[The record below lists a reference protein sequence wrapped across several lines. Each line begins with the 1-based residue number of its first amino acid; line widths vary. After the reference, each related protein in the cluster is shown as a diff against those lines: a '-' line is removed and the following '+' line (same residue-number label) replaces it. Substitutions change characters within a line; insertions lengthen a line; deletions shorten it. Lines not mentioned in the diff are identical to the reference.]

1 MPSST
6 GSAYALTSQEA
17 NSFYYENSA
26 ATGTFQRAFV
36 SQQSA
41 SFVAQSQAPTQQI
54 VRPPITVNN
63 QQFQGKAEIYLY
75 EKPLNLYNFNFHNY
89 QVEVFFNNSGMR
101 YSSVMVVEP
110 NRSQPNTSVQFQSI
124 ASSPSVSDQHSQ
136 LDQQSQ
142 SQLSHSQNKVSMFSL
157 LI

>member
-1 MPSST
+1 MSGPQNTTGPVPQQTVASVPST

-63 QQFQGKAEIYLY
+63 QQFQGKTEIYLY
-75 EKPLNLYNFNFHNY
+75 EKPQRL
-89 QVEVFFNNSGMR
+89 
-101 YSSVMVVEP
+101 
-110 NRSQPNTSVQFQSI
+110 
-124 ASSPSVSDQHSQ
+124 
-136 LDQQSQ
+136 
-142 SQLSHSQNKVSMFSL
+142 
-157 LI
+157 

>member
-1 MPSST
+1 MKYFKVQFRRYFLFKSPVPSSELSLNCLYWNGSGPQNTTGPVPQQTVASVPSST
-6 GSAYALTSQEA
+6 GSAYALASQEA

-63 QQFQGKAEIYLY
+63 QQFQGKAEIYFY
-75 EKPLNLYNFNFHNY
+75 EKPLRL
-89 QVEVFFNNSGMR
+89 
-101 YSSVMVVEP
+101 
-110 NRSQPNTSVQFQSI
+110 
-124 ASSPSVSDQHSQ
+124 
-136 LDQQSQ
+136 
-142 SQLSHSQNKVSMFSL
+142 
-157 LI
+157 